1 MIKLNFN
8 KKSIPELASWH
19 SVILYFSVNKY
30 IQKKKERKKSGGLLT
45 FSEGIEK
52 DHCCKMG

>member
-19 SVILYFSVNKY
+19 SVTLYFSVNKY
-30 IQKKKERKKSGGLLT
+30 IQKKKKKERKA
-45 FSEGIEK
+45 EVY
-52 DHCCKMG
+52 